1 MKSVQ
6 TDRPL
11 ALALVVFCVGACLLA
26 PAARAD
32 GTLDAPTSAVIGGA
46 PGVVFVQFDGIFS
59 GRTST
64 GAYRVP
70 YRITIPAPPAR
81 TNGTVVVEPP
91 HFALGLGALEQL
103 LGLRFLLSR
112 GFAHAGIGWST
123 ASFGDGLD
131 LRILD
136 PGADRVFID
145 GGVTDGNG
153 RTDDEIVVDFARAL
167 TSDGHARAMLGRV
180 DRRYLTGF
188 SDSSD
193 PVLRLVASGRAEGAF
208 EFVLPVVA
216 EAHESPIGPRCRALS
231 RQGHRRRLRGRV
243 RQSSS
248 TRGVAGGRSRSY
260 AVAGTPHMPDFL
272 GFPFLTTMSTPASFE
287 PELRAHFLHGH
298 RWVADGK
305 AAAAQHATSKPR
317 ATGRSPAIATATP
330 PP

>member
-26 PAARAD
+26 PAAGAE
-32 GTLDAPTSAVIGGA
+32 GTLGAPTSAVIGGA
-46 PGVVFVQFDGIFS
+46 PGVVFVQFDGVVS

-81 TNGTVVVEPP
+81 TNRTVVVEPP

-103 LGLRFLLSR
+103 LGLRFLLAR

-136 PGADRVFID
+136 PGADDVVID
-145 GGVTDGNG
+145 GGVADGNG

-180 DRRYLTGF
+180 DHRYLIGV

-216 EAHESPIGPRCRALS
+216 EGHESRSALAAGRYLGKVIVVDSEAETGCGRTRRPRRRRRPIPLLRCRRHAAPT
-231 RQGHRRRLRGRV
+231 RFPRV
-243 RQSSS
+243 P
-248 TRGVAGGRSRSY
+248 V
-260 AVAGTPHMPDFL
+260 PHDDEHT
-272 GFPFLTTMSTPASFE
+272 G
-287 PELRAHFLHGH
+287 ELRAG
-298 RWVADGK
+298 
-305 AAAAQHATSKPR
+305 AASALPPR
-317 ATGRSPAIATATP
+317 P
-330 PP
+330 PLGCRRQGASA

>member
-1 MKSVQ
+1 MLRRARSSEAPQASSSCSSTASSPVGR
-6 TDRPL
+6 RP
-11 ALALVVFCVGACLLA
+11 A
-26 PAARAD
+26 PIAFRT
-32 GTLDAPTSAVIGGA
+32 GSRSRRLPRAPTEPS
-46 PGVVFVQFDGIFS
+46 S
-59 GRTST
+59 
-64 GAYRVP
+64 
-70 YRITIPAPPAR
+70 
-81 TNGTVVVEPP
+81 VEPP

-136 PGADRVFID
+136 PGADRVVID

-243 RQSSS
+243 RHEFVDARR
-248 TRGVAGGRSRSY
+248 RGRPIPLLRGRRH
-260 AVAGTPHMPDFL
+260 AAHARLPRVPVPHDDEHT
-272 GFPFLTTMSTPASFE
+272 G
-287 PELRAHFLHGH
+287 ELRAGAASPLPPRPPLGRRRQGSRRPALDFETSS
-298 RWVADGK
+298 DGTL
-305 AAAAQHATSKPR
+305 ARDRNGNATSGDLARTARPETAVRRARRGPLHHRDRRR
-317 ATGRSPAIATATP
+317 ATTT
-330 PP
+330 

>member
-1 MKSVQ
+1 MQ

-26 PAARAD
+26 PAAGAD
-32 GTLDAPTSAVIGGA
+32 GTFDAPTSAVIGGA

-136 PGADRVFID
+136 PGADRVFVD
-145 GGVTDGNG
+145 GGVADGNG
-153 RTDDEIVVDFARAL
+153 RTDDEIVVDFARSL
-167 TSDGHARAMLGRV
+167 TRDGHARAMLGRV

-188 SDSSD
+188 SDSSG
-193 PVLRLVASGRAEGAF
+193 PVLRLVASGRANEVF
-208 EFVLPVVA
+208 DFVLPVVA
-216 EAHESPIGPRCRALS
+216 EGHESRSALAA
-231 RQGHRRRLRGRV
+231 GRYLGKV
-243 RQSSS
+243 IVVDSEVEAAAAEVVDN
-248 TRGVAGGRSRSY
+248 GVPGSRSRSY
-260 AVAGTPHMPDFL
+260 AVAGTAHMPDFL
-272 GFPFLTTMSTPASFE
+272 GFPSFTTMSTPASFE

-298 RWVADGK
+298 RWVVDRK
-305 AAAAQHATSKPR
+305 AP
-317 ATGRSPAIATATP
+317 
-330 PP
+330 